1 MNLAGMN
8 NITRMEVPNITRE
21 AQNLEIL
28 IGHSDG
34 WMDGWMDGIPAHMPG
49 YAQVNH
55 FLDRVEVRIV
65 EIP

>member
-1 MNLAGMN
+1 MGKTVRMNLAGMN

-34 WMDGWMDGIPAHMPG
+34 WMDGWME
-49 YAQVNH
+49 Y
-55 FLDRVEVRIV
+55 LRICLGMLK
-65 EIP
+65 

>member
-21 AQNLEIL
+21 AQNLKIL

-34 WMDGWMDGIPAHMPG
+34 WMDGWME
-49 YAQVNH
+49 Y
-55 FLDRVEVRIV
+55 LRICLGMLK
-65 EIP
+65 

>member
-34 WMDGWMDGIPAHMPG
+34 WMDGIPAHMPG

-55 FLDRVEVRIV
+55 LLDRVEVRVV